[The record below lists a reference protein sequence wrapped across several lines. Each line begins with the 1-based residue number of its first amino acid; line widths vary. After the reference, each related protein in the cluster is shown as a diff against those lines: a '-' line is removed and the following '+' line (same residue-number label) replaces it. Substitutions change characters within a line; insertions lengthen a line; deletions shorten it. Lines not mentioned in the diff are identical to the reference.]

1 MWQDQE
7 AFDQRCDQNHA
18 DRKRNIC
25 DQIAKPTFDK
35 RQRRE
40 GDDGCD
46 GRGKHRQRHPAG
58 RVFCCRFWLACV
70 CPEIG
75 VSPTTMASSTTILV
89 ISGKH
94 RDHVQRNA
102 NIHIRKIA
110 ANIATGMPAA
120 TQKAVRAFRNKNS
133 RPTTSARPVRPFSTR
148 MLRRSSM
155 ASRVRIR
162 SISTP
167 WASKAPC
174 PRQLS
179 QRPSGSRLHPPQAI
193 DQCG

>member
-18 DRKRNIC
+18 DRERNIC

-58 RVFCCRFWLACV
+58 GVFCCRFWIFAQAFG
-70 CPEIG
+70 PEIG
-75 VSPTTMASSTTILV
+75 VLAHNDGIIHHDPKGDQH
-89 ISGKH
+89 GKH

-102 NIHIRKIA
+102 HHPHKEDSCKHRH
-110 ANIATGMPAA
+110 
-120 TQKAVRAFRNKNS
+120 RNACSHPEGCPRIQEQEQQTYHQRQASQAILDKDVE
-133 RPTTSARPVRPFSTR
+133 TVFDGVSTR
-148 MLRRSSM
+148 PDQVNLNTLGRR
-155 ASRVRIR
+155 
-162 SISTP
+162 
-167 WASKAPC
+167 
-174 PRQLS
+174 
-179 QRPSGSRLHPPQAI
+179 
-193 DQCG
+193 